1 MPLADLL
8 LQNQSGNLQSPKGQ
22 RFRGKKTGFMPSSD
36 SISFWINQLK
46 AGDHAAVQKLW
57 ESFFLRLVRLARA
70 KLHGATRREADE
82 EDIALSA
89 FDSFCRGAE
98 NGRFPQLS
106 DRDDL
111 WRLLVALTERKAIG
125 LIRREQS
132 QKRGG
137 DAVFDNVTH
146 AEADDSAAVE
156 TGLGQIPGREPTP
169 ELAAQV
175 AAECRRLLAALDND
189 ELRSIAIWKMEGDTT
204 EEIAARIGRSPRTVE
219 RKLRMIRTLWEEQAG
234 P

>member
-125 LIRREQS
+125 LI
-132 QKRGG
+132 
-137 DAVFDNVTH
+137 
-146 AEADDSAAVE
+146 
-156 TGLGQIPGREPTP
+156 
-169 ELAAQV
+169 
-175 AAECRRLLAALDND
+175 
-189 ELRSIAIWKMEGDTT
+189 
-204 EEIAARIGRSPRTVE
+204 
-219 RKLRMIRTLWEEQAG
+219 
-234 P
+234 